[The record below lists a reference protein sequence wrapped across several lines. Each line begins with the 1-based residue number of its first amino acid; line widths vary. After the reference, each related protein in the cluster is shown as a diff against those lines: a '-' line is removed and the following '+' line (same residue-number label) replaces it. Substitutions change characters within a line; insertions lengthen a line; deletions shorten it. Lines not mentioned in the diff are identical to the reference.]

1 VIKSFDADLEDNGYC
16 QKIKKRKTHKRCS
29 NNKGTGRRPCFRL
42 RGNEKRIIGAWD
54 NQTNDEDT
62 ADVENNNTPKCPSNG
77 SWDVFAGVFSLK
89 TSWSAKLVLKT
100 FFLTSP
106 TVTWVT
112 TISQQNKKVHALRTH
127 SDQFSA
133 DICKKR
139 IGEGSPKSEEN

>member
-1 VIKSFDADLEDNGYC
+1 MIKSFDADLEDNGYR

-29 NNKGTGRRPCFRL
+29 NNKGTGCCPCFRL
-42 RGNEKRIIGAWD
+42 RSNEKRIIGAWD
-54 NQTNDEDT
+54 DQTNDKDT
-62 ADVENNNTPKCPSNG
+62 ANVENHNTPKCSSNS
-77 SWDVFAGVFSLK
+77 SWDVFPGVFSLK
-89 TSWSAKLVLKT
+89 TSWSAKLVLRT

-112 TISQQNKKVHALRTH
+112 TSQQNKKIHVLHTH
-127 SDQFSA
+127 SNQFSA